1 MPDRLY
7 LSLWLRG
14 FSSVNMLRH
23 FEQALR
29 IFPFSKLSKTES
41 TLRIYALEYREPP
54 EFEEPFPQ
62 PLDPAAVI
70 ERAKCFLNADSC
82 YELETAWDLWRW
94 DPGERTGD
102 KPENAWQLAP
112 GKLTIACFGPEFDRN
127 SDEHLR
133 IDFGVEST
141 FLPVPASPEGMAM
154 IRANV
159 QSLLRLVHDLEEKLS
174 VERRLLWSESGE
186 NFAEKLRESLQS
198 LEIQ

>member
-14 FSSVNMLRH
+14 FSPANMLRH
-23 FEQALR
+23 YEQALR
-29 IFPFSKLSKTES
+29 IFPFSKLARTES
-41 TLRIYALEYREPP
+41 TLRIYALEYTEPP
-54 EFEEPFPQ
+54 AFEEAFPQ

-70 ERAKCFLNADSC
+70 ERAKRFLNADSC
-82 YELETAWDLWRW
+82 YELEAAWDLWRW
-94 DPGERTGD
+94 DPGGQAGD
-102 KPENAWQLAP
+102 KPENAWRLAP
-112 GKLTIACFGPEFDRN
+112 NKVASACFGPEFERDT
-127 SDEHLR
+127 DDHLR

-141 FLPVPASPEGMAM
+141 FLPVPHAPEGMAM

-159 QSLLRLVHDLEEKLS
+159 QSLLRLVHDLEEKLA

-186 NFAEKLRESLQS
+186 NFADKLRESLQS

>member
-14 FSSVNMLRH
+14 FSPVNMLRH
-23 FEQALR
+23 YDQALR
-29 IFPFSKLSKTES
+29 IVPFSKLARTES
-41 TLRIYALEYREPP
+41 TLRIYALEYSEPP

-70 ERAKCFLNADSC
+70 ERAKQFLNPDSC
-82 YELETAWDLWRW
+82 YELDAAWDLWRW
-94 DPGERTGD
+94 DPGGRTDD
-102 KPENAWQLAP
+102 KPENAWRLAP
-112 GKLTIACFGPEFDRN
+112 NKLTIACFGPEFERD

-141 FLPVPASPEGMAM
+141 FLPVPGAPEGMAM
-154 IRANV
+154 VRANV
-159 QSLLRLVHDLEEKLS
+159 QSLLRLVHDVEEKLA

-186 NFAEKLRESLQS
+186 NFADKLRESLQS
-198 LEIQ
+198 LDVQ